1 MKRLRLPLIILGVL
15 IAIVLVVP
23 HLFTLNQFK
32 QMAAAKV
39 EEATGRKLE
48 IAGDIRLSLFPVL
61 GATVEKVSLS
71 NMPGSEYPTM
81 FSVEQ
86 ADVGVKLMPLIG
98 GKVEVKRIVLNR
110 PMVYL
115 EKNASGQPNWQ
126 FKEPVTP
133 AGAAK
138 EPEKKQDI
146 SFSGISIKDG
156 SVTYHDRQ
164 GGSAVELSNVNL
176 EADLASLSGSA
187 SVDLSATWQGAPIRI
202 DMNTDSIEKLMS
214 EVGSDTK
221 VRFSAYGLGGEFQG
235 VASYTPQRAGIKNL
249 ELKFGDIVGK
259 GEAVV
264 ALGGEVPVVSAGLAF
279 GQVNLKPLMALS
291 GAASSKTD
299 VAAKAQ
305 PNAAV
310 KHGLLP
316 ADAFKAVNGKIVLN
330 AESVMG
336 DGFTIE
342 ALKTNTTLN
351 NGNVAITSEG
361 ILAQDGQEKIA
372 FAANSNQLE
381 QILAGNGGDF
391 AAKAKRGQ
399 LNVAASGNLG
409 LGPKKVNW
417 QNAVL
422 KLNDQTMQGRVLA
435 DFGGAKPKIQAAL
448 AFDVLDVEK
457 LKALAGK
464 AAPANGAATAAAG
477 DSKTDMGWI
486 GTMDAD
492 VNVKAGT
499 LLAGGQR
506 VEGLLATADTG
517 TGSLKASASGTW
529 MKDKDAWRFSAE
541 SARAEK
547 IMTNDGGPFAVVLQS
562 AGQTVRAGGTAS
574 YTPSGIRLNPL
585 TLATNGGEGKG
596 AVTVNTTGSKPDIDV
611 DMQFGALDLNPL
623 MSLAGGDKKTAQ
635 AQSTPAAKAKAESP
649 LNAVNAKVRFKA
661 QQLKVKEIVATN
673 AALNLDI
680 KDGNM
685 DITVPDVGLYGG
697 TANLAAKVV
706 DERFSATTHGK
717 KVDMGALLKGGAG
730 TTAFQGISDWNIEFA
745 GSGLETPALYRTLNG
760 KGDFAIQDM
769 VISGMDILTV
779 ASQIRGL
786 SSKSV
791 VKQERGSNKMN
802 TKGTFVIENGIA
814 TNNDMEATGPNVQM
828 KGAGNVN
835 LPAWTINFRLE
846 PKLGESRKNEAGE
859 EKFVGTTVPVI
870 IEGSLNQ
877 PQVYP
882 DPKALL
888 KTGIEALG
896 SIKELGIGKKVKGL
910 DKVLTPLLGGQPA
923 EQAPQQPQPA
933 APAAQQPA
941 PSQPI
946 AEQPAQ
952 QPAPAQPQ
960 QPNPVEQL
968 QQLQQLFKKPK

>member
-1 MKRLRLPLIILGVL
+1 MKRLRLLLIIIGVV
-15 IAIVLVVP
+15 VLAAVVVP

-32 QMAAAKV
+32 QLAAQKV
-39 EEATGRKLE
+39 EEVTGRKLE

-81 FSVEQ
+81 FSVEE
-86 ADVGVKLMPLIG
+86 ADVGVKLVPLLG
-98 GKVEVKRIVLNR
+98 GKVELQRIVLKR

-115 EKNASGQPNWQ
+115 EKDANGNPNWK
-126 FKEPVTP
+126 FKEPVTE

-138 EPEKKQDI
+138 EPEKKQDV
-146 SFSGISIKDG
+146 SLSGISIKDG

-164 GGSAVELSNVNL
+164 GGSAMELADVNL
-176 EADLASLSGSA
+176 EANLASLTGSA
-187 SVDLSATWQGAPIRI
+187 DVDLSAKWQGMPVRVE
-202 DMNTDSIEKLMS
+202 METDSIEKLMS
-214 EVGSDTK
+214 EAGSDSQVK
-221 VRFSAYGLGGEFQG
+221 FSVYGIGGELKGLTAITPASAG
-235 VASYTPQRAGIKNL
+235 VKNM
-249 ELKFGDIVGK
+249 ELKVGDIVGK
-259 GEAVV
+259 GEAAV
-264 ALGGEVPVVSAGLAF
+264 ALGGEVPVVNAALAF
-279 GQVNLKPLMALS
+279 GEVNLKPLMALS
-291 GAASSKTD
+291 NAGGEKTD

-305 PNAAV
+305 PNAQG
-310 KHGLLP
+310 KNGLMP
-316 ADAFKAVNGKIVLN
+316 ADEFKAVNGKIALT
-330 AESVMG
+330 AQKIIG
-336 DGFTIE
+336 DGFVVE
-342 ALKTNTTLN
+342 NLKANTALN
-351 NGNVAITSEG
+351 NGNVTIASEG
-361 ILAQDGQEKIA
+361 ILAQDGQEKVA

-381 QILAGNGGDF
+381 QILSGNGGDF
-391 AAKAKRGQ
+391 AAKAKRGD

-435 DFGGAKPKIQAAL
+435 DFGGAKPKVQAAL

-457 LKALAGK
+457 LKSLAGK
-464 AAPANGAATAAAG
+464 AAPAGEGAAAAKDGGSA
-477 DSKTDMGWI
+477 DMSWI
-486 GTMDAD
+486 NTLDAD

-541 SARAEK
+541 SARLEK
-547 IMTNDGGPFAVVLQS
+547 IMTSEGGPFAVVLQS

-585 TLATNGGEGKG
+585 NLVTNGGQGKG
-596 AVTVNTTGSKPDIDV
+596 SVAVNTSGAKPDIDV

-623 MSLAGGDKKTAQ
+623 MSLAGGDKQAAK
-635 AQSTPAAKAKAESP
+635 AQSTPQAKAKAESP

-706 DERFSATTHGK
+706 DEKFSAVTKGK
-717 KVDMGALLKGGAG
+717 SVNLGSLLKGGAG
-730 TTAFQGISDWNIEFA
+730 TSALQGIGDWNMEFT
-745 GSGLETPALYRTLNG
+745 GNGLEAPALYRTLNG
-760 KGDFAIQDM
+760 KGDFLINDM

-791 VKQERGSNKMN
+791 VKQDRGSNHMVA
-802 TKGTFVIENGIA
+802 KGTFLMEGGVAKID
-814 TNNDMEATGPNVQM
+814 DMEATGPNMQM
-828 KGAGNVN
+828 KGAGNIN
-835 LPAWTINFRLE
+835 LPAWTINFRLD
-846 PKLGESRKNEAGE
+846 PKVGETRQNAAGE
-859 EKFVGTTVPVI
+859 QKFIGTNVPVI
-870 IEGSLNQ
+870 IEGSLDQ
-877 PQVYP
+877 PRVYP

-888 KTGIEALG
+888 KTGLDALG
-896 SIKELGIGKKVKGL
+896 TVKELGIGDKVKGL
-910 DKVLTPLLGGQPA
+910 DKVLSPFLGGQQQPA
-923 EQAPQQPQPA
+923 PTQQPQPA
-933 APAAQQPA
+933 PSAQQPA
-941 PSQPI
+941 PQAPATQGAPI
-946 AEQPAQ
+946 MEQPQ
-952 QPAPAQPQ
+952 QQEQ
-960 QPNPVEQL
+960 RQPNPVEQI
-968 QQLQQLFKKPK
+968 QQLQKLFGK